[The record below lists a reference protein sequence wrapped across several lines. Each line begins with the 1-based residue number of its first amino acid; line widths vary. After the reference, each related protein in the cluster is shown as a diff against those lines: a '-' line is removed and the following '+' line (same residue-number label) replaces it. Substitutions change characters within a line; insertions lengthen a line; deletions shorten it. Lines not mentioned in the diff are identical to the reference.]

1 MEKHLIGNAK
11 RAKWVLGGFIGGS
24 LFLQYGL
31 YSNILINQEVFG
43 YDGNGGRILKII
55 TNLTDEE
62 IARLK
67 FVRRMNWHW
76 RGSRK
81 LLHGQNNITDQELA
95 DRGIEWKQE

>member
-1 MEKHLIGNAK
+1 MANAK
-11 RAKWVLGGFIGGS
+11 NAKWVLGGFLFGS

-31 YSNILINQEVFG
+31 YSNILIKQEVFG
-43 YDGNGGRILKII
+43 QDGNGGRMLKII

-81 LLHGQNNITDQELA
+81 MMHGQETISDQELA